1 MNVIKCEGNG
11 QGACKRCFDQ
21 GKWNIMWMCF
31 LYHIEGY
38 EGLYCHDCVKEIL
51 KENMK
56 QEEK

>member
-1 MNVIKCEGNG
+1 MKVIKCDGNG
-11 QGACKRCFDQ
+11 QGSCKRCLDK
-21 GKWNIMWMCF
+21 GKWNRMWMCF

-38 EGLYCHDCVKEIL
+38 DGYYCHDCAKEIL